1 MFERLVGTISGIREG
16 IEEAAAV
23 SRQEAARIR
32 KEKRE
37 AAKRAKAA
45 AAAESA
51 AEKAAATKAG
61 KEQVGHSRTAKRVV
75 KLGAAIIGA
84 RDTAVEAVEDGK
96 ELRRQGR
103 GLYHQLQKKVAVD
116 APDDKLAAL
125 VGLEQTQQQD
135 SPPVSGFDRGR
146 GGLPPI

>member
-23 SRQEAARIR
+23 TKQEAARIR

-45 AAAESA
+45 AAAKSA
-51 AEKAAATKAG
+51 AKTAAATKAG
-61 KEQVGHSRTAKRVV
+61 KEKISRSKTAKRVV
-75 KLGAAIIGA
+75 RLGAAVMGA
-84 RDTAVEAVEDGK
+84 REAAVGALERGQ
-96 ELRRQGR
+96 ELSQRM
-103 GLYHQLQKKVAVD
+103 KMNDPD
-116 APDDKLAAL
+116 AKLAGL
-125 VGLEQTQQQD
+125 VGLEQTQQPD

>member
-45 AAAESA
+45 AA